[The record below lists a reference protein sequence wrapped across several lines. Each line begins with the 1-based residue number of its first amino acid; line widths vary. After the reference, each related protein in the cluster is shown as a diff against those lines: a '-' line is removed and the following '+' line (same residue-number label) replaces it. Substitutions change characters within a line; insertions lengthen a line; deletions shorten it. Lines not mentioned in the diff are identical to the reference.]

1 MDLYREEIINR
12 LLQVDRDMALLDN
25 TPDMYSCVIVGGSA
39 LVLMEKIYRS
49 THVIDSIDASNEIKP
64 LLETYNINM
73 NVNAYRINFPED
85 YLNRIVEV
93 NIPTTK
99 VKFYTVSLE
108 DLVVSKL
115 CGMREKDVED
125 IENELVYKDL
135 NWNLMD
141 ELIDEVCYGMLN
153 DFDVNAL
160 KSNYENYK
168 ERFKWEN

>member
-1 MDLYREEIINR
+1 MDLYRDEIIKR
-12 LLQVDRDMALLDN
+12 LLQVDEDMALLDT
-25 TPDMYSCVIVGGSA
+25 TPDTYSCVIVGGSA

-49 THVIDSIDASNEIKP
+49 THDIDSIDASDEIKP

-85 YLNRIVEV
+85 YLDRIIEV
-93 NIPTTK
+93 DIPTTK

-115 CGMREKDVED
+115 CGMRGKDVED
-125 IENELVYKDL
+125 IENEMVYKEL
-135 NWNLMD
+135 NWGLLD

-168 ERFKWEN
+168 ERFR

>member
-1 MDLYREEIINR
+1 MDLYRDEIIKR
-12 LLQVDRDMALLDN
+12 LLQVDRDMALLDT

-49 THVIDSIDASNEIKP
+49 THDIDSIDASDEIKP

-85 YLNRIVEV
+85 YLDRIVEV
-93 NIPTTK
+93 NISTKK

-115 CGMREKDVED
+115 CGMRGKDVED
-125 IENELVYKDL
+125 IENEPVYKTL
-135 NWNLMD
+135 NWDLMD

-168 ERFKWEN
+168 ERFK

>member
-12 LLQVDRDMALLDN
+12 LLQVDKDMALLD
-25 TPDMYSCVIVGGSA
+25 TTSDMYSCVIVGGSA
-39 LVLMEKIYRS
+39 LVLMKKIYRS
-49 THVIDSIDASNEIKP
+49 THDIDSIDASDEIKP

-85 YLNRIVEV
+85 YLDRIVEV

-115 CGMREKDVED
+115 CGMRGKDVED
-125 IENELVYKDL
+125 IENKPVYKDL
-135 NWNLMD
+135 NWDLMD
-141 ELIDEVCYGMLN
+141 ELIEEVCYGMLN
-153 DFDVNAL
+153 DFDVNSL
-160 KSNYENYK
+160 KANYENYK
-168 ERFKWEN
+168 ERFR

>member
-1 MDLYREEIINR
+1 MDLYRDEIKNR
-12 LLQVDRDMALLDN
+12 LLQVDKDMALLDT
-25 TPDMYSCVIVGGSA
+25 TPDTYSCVIVGGSA

-49 THVIDSIDASNEIKP
+49 THDIDSIDASDEIKP

-85 YLNRIVEV
+85 YLDRIVEV

-115 CGMREKDVED
+115 CGMRGKDVED
-125 IENELVYKDL
+125 IENEPVYKAL
-135 NWNLMD
+135 NWDLMD

-153 DFDVNAL
+153 DFDVNSL
-160 KSNYENYK
+160 KANYENYK
-168 ERFKWEN
+168 ERFK

>member
-12 LLQVDRDMALLDN
+12 LLQVDKDMALLD
-25 TPDMYSCVIVGGSA
+25 TTSDIYSCVIVGGSA
-39 LVLMEKIYRS
+39 LVLMKKIYRS
-49 THVIDSIDASNEIKP
+49 THDIDSIDASDEIKP

-85 YLNRIVEV
+85 YLDRIVEV

-99 VKFYTVSLE
+99 VKFFTVSLE

-115 CGMREKDVED
+115 CGMRGKDVED
-125 IENELVYKDL
+125 IENKPVYKDL
-135 NWNLMD
+135 NWDLMD
-141 ELIDEVCYGMLN
+141 ELIEEVCYGMLN

-160 KSNYENYK
+160 KANYENYK
-168 ERFKWEN
+168 ERFR

>member
-12 LLQVDRDMALLDN
+12 LLQIDRDMALLDT
-25 TPDMYSCVIVGGSA
+25 TPDTYSCVIVGGSA

-49 THVIDSIDASNEIKP
+49 THDIDSIDASDAIKP

-85 YLNRIVEV
+85 YLDRIIEV
-93 NIPTTK
+93 DITTTK

-115 CGMREKDVED
+115 CGMRGKDVED

-135 NWNLMD
+135 NWELLD

-168 ERFKWEN
+168 ERFR

>member
-12 LLQVDRDMALLDN
+12 LLQVDRDMALLDT

-49 THVIDSIDASNEIKP
+49 THDIDSIDASNEIKP

-115 CGMREKDVED
+115 CGMRGKDVED

-135 NWNLMD
+135 NWSLMD
-141 ELIDEVCYGMLN
+141 ELIDEVCYGMLT

-168 ERFKWEN
+168 ERFK

>member
-12 LLQVDRDMALLDN
+12 LLQVDKDMALLDT

-49 THVIDSIDASNEIKP
+49 THDIDSIDASDEIKP

-85 YLNRIVEV
+85 YLDRIVEV

-115 CGMREKDVED
+115 CGMRGKDVED

-135 NWNLMD
+135 DWELLD
-141 ELIDEVCYGMLN
+141 ELIEEACYGMLT

-168 ERFKWEN
+168 ERFR

>member
-12 LLQVDRDMALLDN
+12 LLQVDKDMALLD
-25 TPDMYSCVIVGGSA
+25 TTSDMYSCVIVGGSA
-39 LVLMEKIYRS
+39 LVLMKKIYRS
-49 THVIDSIDASNEIKP
+49 THDIDSIDASDEIKP

-85 YLNRIVEV
+85 YLDRIVEV

-115 CGMREKDVED
+115 CGMRGKDVED
-125 IENELVYKDL
+125 IENKPVYKDL
-135 NWNLMD
+135 NWDLMD
-141 ELIDEVCYGMLN
+141 ELIEEVCYGMLN

-160 KSNYENYK
+160 KANYENYK
-168 ERFKWEN
+168 ERFR

>member
-1 MDLYREEIINR
+1 MDLYKEEIINR
-12 LLQVDRDMALLDN
+12 LLQVDRDMALLDT
-25 TPDMYSCVIVGGSA
+25 TPDIYSCVIVGGSA
-39 LVLMEKIYRS
+39 LVLMDTIYRS
-49 THVIDSIDASNEIKP
+49 THDIDSIDASDEIKP
-64 LLETYNINM
+64 LLEIYNINM

-85 YLNRIVEV
+85 YLDRIVEV

-115 CGMREKDVED
+115 CGMRGKDVED
-125 IENELVYKDL
+125 IENEMVYKDL
-135 NWNLMD
+135 NWKLLD

-168 ERFKWEN
+168 ERFK

>member
-12 LLQVDRDMALLDN
+12 LLQVDRDMALLDT

-49 THVIDSIDASNEIKP
+49 THDIDSIDASNEIKP

-85 YLNRIVEV
+85 YLDRIVEV

-115 CGMREKDVED
+115 CGMRGKDVED

-135 NWNLMD
+135 NWKLLD
-141 ELIDEVCYGMLN
+141 ELIEEVCYGMLN

-168 ERFKWEN
+168 ERFR

>member
-141 ELIDEVCYGMLN
+141 ALIDEVCYGMLN

-168 ERFKWEN
+168 ERFK

>member
-1 MDLYREEIINR
+1 MDLYRDEIISR
-12 LLQVDRDMALLDN
+12 LLQVDKDMELLDT

-49 THVIDSIDASNEIKP
+49 THDIDSIDASDQIKP

-73 NVNAYRINFPED
+73 NVKAYRINFPED
-85 YLNRIVEV
+85 YLDRIIAVD
-93 NIPTTK
+93 IPTKK

-115 CGMREKDVED
+115 CGMRGKDVED

-135 NWNLMD
+135 NWDLMD
-141 ELIDEVCYGMLN
+141 ELIDDVCYGMLN
-153 DFDVNAL
+153 DFDVNTL
-160 KSNYENYK
+160 KLHYENYK
-168 ERFKWEN
+168 ERFK

>member
-12 LLQVDRDMALLDN
+12 LLQVDRDMALLDT
-25 TPDMYSCVIVGGSA
+25 TPDTYSCVIVGGSA

-49 THVIDSIDASNEIKP
+49 THDIDSIDASDEIKP

-85 YLNRIVEV
+85 YLDRIVEV

-108 DLVVSKL
+108 DIVVSKL
-115 CGMREKDVED
+115 CGMRGKDVED
-125 IENELVYKDL
+125 IENEPVYKDL
-135 NWNLMD
+135 NWDLMD

-160 KSNYENYK
+160 KLNYENYK
-168 ERFKWEN
+168 ERFR

>member
-1 MDLYREEIINR
+1 MDLYRDEIINR
-12 LLQVDRDMALLDN
+12 LLQVDKDMALLD
-25 TPDMYSCVIVGGSA
+25 TTSYMYSCVIVGGSA
-39 LVLMEKIYRS
+39 LVLMKKIYRS
-49 THVIDSIDASNEIKP
+49 THDIDSIDASDEIKP

-85 YLNRIVEV
+85 YLDRIVEV

-115 CGMREKDVED
+115 CGMRGKDVED
-125 IENELVYKDL
+125 IENKPVYKDL
-135 NWNLMD
+135 NWDLMD
-141 ELIDEVCYGMLN
+141 ELIEEVCYGMLN

-160 KSNYENYK
+160 KANYENYK
-168 ERFKWEN
+168 ERFR

>member
-168 ERFKWEN
+168 ERFK

>member
-12 LLQVDRDMALLDN
+12 LLQVDKDMALLDT

-49 THVIDSIDASNEIKP
+49 THDIDSIDASDEIKP

-85 YLNRIVEV
+85 YLDRIVEV

-115 CGMREKDVED
+115 CGMRGKDVED

-135 NWNLMD
+135 DWELLD
-141 ELIDEVCYGMLN
+141 ELIEEVCYGMLT

-168 ERFKWEN
+168 ERFR

>member
-12 LLQVDRDMALLDN
+12 LLQVDKDMALLD
-25 TPDMYSCVIVGGSA
+25 TTSDMYSCVIVGGSA
-39 LVLMEKIYRS
+39 LVLMKKIYRS
-49 THVIDSIDASNEIKP
+49 THDIDSIDASDKIKP

-85 YLNRIVEV
+85 YLDRIVEV

-115 CGMREKDVED
+115 CGMRGKDVED
-125 IENELVYKDL
+125 IENKPVYKDL
-135 NWNLMD
+135 NWDLMD
-141 ELIDEVCYGMLN
+141 ELIEEVCYGMLN

-160 KSNYENYK
+160 KANYENYK
-168 ERFKWEN
+168 ERFR

>member
-1 MDLYREEIINR
+1 MDLYRDEIIKR
-12 LLQVDRDMALLDN
+12 LLQVDKDMALLDT

-49 THVIDSIDASNEIKP
+49 THDIDSIDASDAIKP

-85 YLNRIVEV
+85 YLDRIIEV
-93 NIPTTK
+93 DIPTIK

-115 CGMREKDVED
+115 CGMRGKDVED
-125 IENELVYKDL
+125 IENEMVYKDL
-135 NWNLMD
+135 NWELLD

-168 ERFKWEN
+168 ERFR

>member
-12 LLQVDRDMALLDN
+12 LLQVDKDMALLN
-25 TPDMYSCVIVGGSA
+25 TTSDMYSCVIVGGSA
-39 LVLMEKIYRS
+39 LVLMKKIYRS
-49 THVIDSIDASNEIKP
+49 THDIDSIDASDEIKP

-85 YLNRIVEV
+85 YLDRIVEV

-115 CGMREKDVED
+115 CGMRGKDVED
-125 IENELVYKDL
+125 IENKPVYKDL
-135 NWNLMD
+135 NWDLMD
-141 ELIDEVCYGMLN
+141 ELIEEVCYGMLN

-160 KSNYENYK
+160 KANYENYK
-168 ERFKWEN
+168 ERFR

>member
-12 LLQVDRDMALLDN
+12 LLQVDKDMALLD
-25 TPDMYSCVIVGGSA
+25 TTSDIYSCVIVGGSA
-39 LVLMEKIYRS
+39 LVLMKKIYRS
-49 THVIDSIDASNEIKP
+49 THDIDSIDASDEIKL

-85 YLNRIVEV
+85 YLDRIVEV

-99 VKFYTVSLE
+99 VKFFTVSLE

-115 CGMREKDVED
+115 CGMRGKDVED
-125 IENELVYKDL
+125 IENKPVYKDL
-135 NWNLMD
+135 NWDLMD
-141 ELIDEVCYGMLN
+141 ELIEEVCYGMLN

-160 KSNYENYK
+160 KANYENYK
-168 ERFKWEN
+168 ERFR

>member
-1 MDLYREEIINR
+1 MDLYRDEIINR
-12 LLQVDRDMALLDN
+12 LLQVDKDMALLD
-25 TPDMYSCVIVGGSA
+25 TTSDMYSCVIVGGSA
-39 LVLMEKIYRS
+39 LVLMKKIYRS
-49 THVIDSIDASNEIKP
+49 THDIDSIDASDEIKP

-85 YLNRIVEV
+85 YLDRIVEV

-115 CGMREKDVED
+115 CGMRGKDVED
-125 IENELVYKDL
+125 IENKPVYKDL
-135 NWNLMD
+135 NWDLMD
-141 ELIDEVCYGMLN
+141 ELIEEVCYGMLN

-160 KSNYENYK
+160 KANYENYK
-168 ERFKWEN
+168 ERFR

>member
-12 LLQVDRDMALLDN
+12 LLQIDRDMALLDT
-25 TPDMYSCVIVGGSA
+25 TPDTYSCVIVGGSA

-49 THVIDSIDASNEIKP
+49 THDIDSIDASDAIKP

-85 YLNRIVEV
+85 YLDRIIEV
-93 NIPTTK
+93 DIPTTK

-115 CGMREKDVED
+115 CGMRGKDVED

-135 NWNLMD
+135 NWELLD

-168 ERFKWEN
+168 ERFR

>member
-12 LLQVDRDMALLDN
+12 LLQVDKDMALLD
-25 TPDMYSCVIVGGSA
+25 TTSDMYSCVIVGGSA
-39 LVLMEKIYRS
+39 LVLMKKIYRS
-49 THVIDSIDASNEIKP
+49 THDIDSIDASDEIKP

-85 YLNRIVEV
+85 YLDRIVEV

-115 CGMREKDVED
+115 CGMRGKDVED
-125 IENELVYKDL
+125 IENEPVYKDL
-135 NWNLMD
+135 NWDLMD
-141 ELIDEVCYGMLN
+141 ELIEEVCYGMLN

-160 KSNYENYK
+160 KANYENYK
-168 ERFKWEN
+168 ERFR